1 VEHKKR
7 NQMLCHYCGYM
18 HEKII
23 RCNKCD
29 SDEKLVTLG
38 PGIEKIEEEINHL
51 FPNANVITL
60 TSDTVSDFKKA
71 SQIIKDIESKK
82 YDIILGTQMLAKGL
96 NFPDLHLVGVID
108 ADISFAGCDLRI
120 LERTFQLLYQVAGR
134 AGRQHDKGLVLIQT
148 YFADNPLLHYI
159 ENWDYESFINDE
171 LKNRKDTF
179 MPPFSRLI
187 MIKGSCLSEHVLH
200 SFMHHIAQKAPIDK
214 QVEVLGP
221 SPAPM
226 YKIRNKFRYRIILRT
241 SKQVNI
247 QDYIHNWFNQFVIP
261 TSIKLKVDID
271 PYNFS

>member
-1 VEHKKR
+1 VVSPRAVRWLTSE
-7 NQMLCHYCGYM
+7 YYPAY
-18 HEKII
+18 KIANPLDTRKLVHFI
-23 RCNKCD
+23 DMPVLRELVSHQEQLQSAVSDTLAVNTIFNC
-29 SDEKLVTLG
+29 SDEQIKHFMRDKL
-38 PGIEKIEEEINHL
+38 
-51 FPNANVITL
+51 
-60 TSDTVSDFKKA
+60 
-71 SQIIKDIESKK
+71 
-82 YDIILGTQMLAKGL
+82 
-96 NFPDLHLVGVID
+96 
-108 ADISFAGCDLRI
+108 R
-120 LERTFQLLYQVAGR
+120 
-134 AGRQHDKGLVLIQT
+134 QT

-247 QDYIHNWFNQFVIP
+247 QDYIHNWFNQFVTP
-261 TSIKLKVDID
+261 ASIKLKVDVD